1 MIRSY
6 RAEQSMKSFVPAL
19 LFASATATAS
29 ILPGFGVQLLGA
41 TSGFADSIAIDSHG
55 AIYYT
60 TTAGNL
66 FRFEGGRSTLIAQVT
81 TDGVGDSGL
90 LGMALR
96 DDNTAVVH
104 YTTPNQIADV
114 LSTIDLTTGKETILQ
129 SFVAD
134 KDFPARGSSSEHH
147 GGNPTVGADGSIF
160 FGIGDYGGGAIAAFP
175 DWNGGKIFRVFP
187 DGSVEQ
193 FARGFRN
200 PFDMFWDAPNQ
211 RLIATDNGA
220 AVDDEINIVHEHDF
234 CGWPFTMGNGPPIE
248 GAVPPIY
255 TFPVIVAP
263 TGMAAMSG
271 RNGMLRSGYVIAAF
285 VTKALYYVP
294 NIDARPFPDPIA
306 LIQKE
311 TGAIIDVAEAPNGD
325 LLFVTGDAVYKLIVP
340 LRGDCNG
347 DGKIDAADWDA
358 LIRELADGPHS
369 MFDARGS
376 WGCDVNGDGVID
388 GRDLAALRSLLGW
401 RARAVR
407 KYP

>member
-1 MIRSY
+1 VNTV
-6 RAEQSMKSFVPAL
+6 A
-19 LFASATATAS
+19 
-29 ILPGFGVQLLGA
+29 
-41 TSGFADSIAIDSHG
+41 
-55 AIYYT
+55 
-60 TTAGNL
+60 
-66 FRFEGGRSTLIAQVT
+66 
-81 TDGVGDSGL
+81 VGDSGL

-96 DDNTAVVH
+96 DDHTAVVH

-134 KDFPARGSSSEHH
+134 KDFPERGSSSEHH
-147 GGNPTVGADGSIF
+147 GGNPTVAADGSIF
-160 FGIGDYGGGAIAAFP
+160 FGIGDYGCACVIASLP

-211 RLIATDNGA
+211 RLIATDNGEA
-220 AVDDEINIVHEHDF
+220 ADDEINIVHEHDF

-263 TGMAAMSG
+263 TGMVALSG
-271 RNGMLRSGYVIAAF
+271 RNGMLRSGYVIAAY

-306 LIQKE
+306 LIQGE
-311 TGAIIDVAEAPNGD
+311 TGEIIDVAEAPNGD
-325 LLFVTGDAVYKLIVP
+325 LLFVTGNSVYKLIVP
-340 LRGDCNG
+340 LR
-347 DGKIDAADWDA
+347 
-358 LIRELADGPHS
+358 
-369 MFDARGS
+369 
-376 WGCDVNGDGVID
+376 
-388 GRDLAALRSLLGW
+388 

-407 KYP
+407 R

>member
-1 MIRSY
+1 
-6 RAEQSMKSFVPAL
+6 MKSLIPAL
-19 LFASATATAS
+19 LLATATATAS
-29 ILPGFGVQLLGA
+29 TLPGFGVQLLGP
-41 TSGFADSIAIDSHG
+41 TSGFASSIAIDSHG
-55 AIYYT
+55 TIYYT
-60 TTAGNL
+60 TTDGNL
-66 FRFEGGRSTLIAQVT
+66 FRFDGDQSSLIAQVT
-81 TDGVGDSGL
+81 TVATGDSGL

-96 DDNTAVVH
+96 DDSTAVVH

-147 GGNPTVGADGSIF
+147 GGNPTVAADGSIF
-160 FGIGDYGGGAIAAFP
+160 FGIGDYGGGEIASLP

-211 RLIATDNGA
+211 RLITTDNGP
-220 AVDDEINIVHEHDF
+220 AVDDEIDIVHEHDY
-234 CGWPFTMGNGPPIE
+234 CGWPFTVGNQAPIE
-248 GAVPPIY
+248 GAVGPIY
-255 TFPVIVAP
+255 TFPVIAAP
-263 TGMAAMSG
+263 TGMVALSG

-285 VTKALYYVP
+285 VTKALYYVRD
-294 NIDARPFPDPIA
+294 IDARPFPDPIT
-306 LIQKE
+306 LIEGE
-311 TGAIIDVAEAPNGD
+311 TGAIIDVAEGPNGD
-325 LLFVTGDAVYKLIVP
+325 LLFVTGKAVYKLVVP

-358 LIRELADGPHS
+358 LNRELADGDPHPTFVAQDG
-369 MFDARGS
+369 MYPGS

-388 GRDLAALRSLLGW
+388 GRDVAALRSLLGW